1 MTKILLKSAI
11 SCALLAPCLAFAAS
25 AKSAI
30 WDKGQT
36 FLQFL
41 EAHNIPTSTYYN
53 LHAEDK
59 ELTAE
64 IYAGVRYYT
73 LVENGVLLQA
83 LIPLNDDMQIHIFKS
98 AESSAKNAES
108 SVDSADLAKHGAD
121 SAIYKVDFI
130 PVKYFKSNAQIAFA
144 VQKSPYQDLYEVTGD
159 TTLSNEF
166 VNIYKNSINFSKSVL
181 KNDKLALIYD
191 YKYRLGRNFGNP
203 DIKAAL
209 IETNRKPNF
218 LFAHTNGKY
227 YDEKGNEMQG
237 FLLNLPVLGARISSP
252 FSLNRKHP
260 ILKVRRPHYGID
272 YAAPKGTSVRAAASG
287 KVVFVGS
294 KSGYGKAVEI
304 IHDSGLKTLYA
315 HLHTYSVKKGQRVK
329 SGQKIAQ
336 VGNSGLSTGPHLH
349 FGLYKNNRPINPNL
363 SIKTTKSILN
373 KDEKK
378 AFLAVAKSYEEK
390 LKVAIMNNFSGE
402 APSYFAKK

>member
-1 MTKILLKSAI
+1 MRTLLKGAILALSCSA
-11 SCALLAPCLAFAAS
+11 LAFGATS
-25 AKSAI
+25 KSEI
-30 WDKGQT
+30 WSSGQT
-36 FLQFL
+36 FLKFL
-41 EAHNIPTSTYYN
+41 EGKNIHSSVYWN

-73 LVENGVLLQA
+73 LEDNGALIQA
-83 LIPLNDDMQIHIFKS
+83 LIPLNDEMQIHLFRDGS
-98 AESSAKNAES
+98 
-108 SVDSADLAKHGAD
+108 D
-121 SAIYKVDFI
+121 YKVDFI
-130 PVKYFKSNAQIAFA
+130 PVKYFKNSAQIAISI
-144 VQKSPYQDLYEVTGD
+144 QKSPYQDLYELTGD
-159 TTLSNEF
+159 TNLSNEF
-166 VNIYKNSINFSKSVL
+166 VNIYKNSIDFSKNVL
-181 KNDKLALIYD
+181 RDDKLALIYD
-191 YKYRLGRNFGNP
+191 YKYRLGRGFGSP

-237 FLLNLPVLGARISSP
+237 FLLNLPVFGARISSR

-272 YAAPKGTSVRAAASG
+272 YAAPKGTAVRAAAG
-287 KVVFVGS
+287 GRVIFAGS
-294 KSGYGKAVEI
+294 KSGYGKVVEI
-304 IHDSGLKTLYA
+304 MHDSGLKTLYG
-315 HLHTYSVKKGQRVK
+315 HLNSYSVKKGQRVK
-329 SGQKIAQ
+329 SGQKIAK

-363 SIKTTKSILN
+363 SIKTAKSILN

-378 AFLAVAKSYEEK
+378 EFLVVAKGYEDK

-402 APSYFAKK
+402 APSYFAKNDNGSESISK

>member
-1 MTKILLKSAI
+1 MKTLLKGAILALSCSA
-11 SCALLAPCLAFAAS
+11 LAFGATS
-25 AKSAI
+25 TSEI
-30 WDKGQT
+30 WSSGQT
-36 FLQFL
+36 FLKFL
-41 EAHNIPTSTYYN
+41 EGKNIPSSVYWN

-73 LVENGVLLQA
+73 LEDNGALIQA
-83 LIPLNDDMQIHIFKS
+83 LIPLNDEMQIHLFRDGS
-98 AESSAKNAES
+98 
-108 SVDSADLAKHGAD
+108 D
-121 SAIYKVDFI
+121 YKVDFI
-130 PVKYFKSNAQIAFA
+130 PVKYFKNSAQIAISI
-144 VQKSPYQDLYEVTGD
+144 QKSPYQDLYELTGD
-159 TTLSNEF
+159 TNLSNEF
-166 VNIYKNSINFSKSVL
+166 VNIYKNSIDFSKNVL
-181 KNDKLALIYD
+181 RDDKLALIYD
-191 YKYRLGRNFGNP
+191 YKYRLGRGFGSP

-237 FLLNLPVLGARISSP
+237 FLLNLPVFGARISSR

-272 YAAPKGTSVRAAASG
+272 YAAPKGTAVHAAAG
-287 KVVFVGS
+287 GRVIFAGS
-294 KSGYGKAVEI
+294 KSGYGKVVEI
-304 IHDSGLKTLYA
+304 MHDSGLKTLYG
-315 HLHTYSVKKGQRVK
+315 HLNSYSVKKGQRVK
-329 SGQKIAQ
+329 SGQKIAK

-363 SIKTTKSILN
+363 SIKTAKSILN

-378 AFLAVAKSYEEK
+378 EFLVVAKGYEDK

-402 APSYFAKK
+402 APSYFAKNDNGSESISK

>member
-1 MTKILLKSAI
+1 MTKTLLKFAI
-11 SCALLAPCLAFAAS
+11 PFALLAHSFAFAATT
-25 AKSAI
+25 KSAI

-41 EAHNIPTSTYYN
+41 EAHNIPTSTYWN

-64 IYAGVRYYT
+64 IYAGVQYYT
-73 LVENGVLLQA
+73 LSENGVLLQA

-98 AESSAKNAES
+98 TESS
-108 SVDSADLAKHGAD
+108 AD

-130 PVKYFKSNAQIAFA
+130 PVKYFKSNAQIAISI
-144 VQKSPYQDLYEVTGD
+144 QKSPYQDLYELTND

-181 KNDKLALIYD
+181 KDDKLALIYD
-191 YKYRLGRNFGNP
+191 YKYRLGRNFGSP

-237 FLLNLPVLGARISSP
+237 FLLNLPVYGARISSP

-272 YAAPKGTSVRAAASG
+272 YAAPKGTAVRAAAGG

-315 HLHTYSVKKGQRVK
+315 HLHAYSVKKGQRVK

-378 AFLAVAKSYEEK
+378 AFLAVAKTYEEK

>member
-1 MTKILLKSAI
+1 MKTLLKGAILALSCSA
-11 SCALLAPCLAFAAS
+11 LAFGATS
-25 AKSAI
+25 KSEI
-30 WDKGQT
+30 WSSGQT
-36 FLQFL
+36 FLNFL
-41 EAHNIPTSTYYN
+41 EGKNIPSSVYWN

-73 LVENGVLLQA
+73 LEDNGALIQA
-83 LIPLNDDMQIHIFKS
+83 LIPLNDEMQIHLFRDGS
-98 AESSAKNAES
+98 
-108 SVDSADLAKHGAD
+108 D
-121 SAIYKVDFI
+121 YKVDFI
-130 PVKYFKSNAQIAFA
+130 PVKYFKNSAQIAISI
-144 VQKSPYQDLYEVTGD
+144 QKSPYQDLYELTGD
-159 TTLSNEF
+159 TNLSNEF
-166 VNIYKNSINFSKSVL
+166 VNIYKNSIDFSKNVL
-181 KNDKLALIYD
+181 RDDKLALIYD
-191 YKYRLGRNFGNP
+191 YKYRLGRGFGSP

-237 FLLNLPVLGARISSP
+237 FLLNLPVFGARISSR

-272 YAAPKGTSVRAAASG
+272 YAAPKGTAVRAAAG
-287 KVVFVGS
+287 GRVIFAGS
-294 KSGYGKAVEI
+294 KSGYGKVVEI
-304 IHDSGLKTLYA
+304 MHDSGLKTLYG
-315 HLHTYSVKKGQRVK
+315 HLNSYSVKRGQRVK

-363 SIKTTKSILN
+363 SIKTAKSILN

-378 AFLAVAKSYEEK
+378 EFLVVAKGYEDK

-402 APSYFAKK
+402 APSYFAKNDNGSESISK

>member
-1 MTKILLKSAI
+1 MKTLLKGAILALSCSA
-11 SCALLAPCLAFAAS
+11 LAFGATS
-25 AKSAI
+25 KSEI
-30 WDKGQT
+30 WSNGQT
-36 FLQFL
+36 FLKFL
-41 EAHNIPTSTYYN
+41 EGKNIPSSVYWN

-73 LVENGVLLQA
+73 LEDNGALIQA
-83 LIPLNDDMQIHIFKS
+83 LIPLNDEMQIHLFRDGS
-98 AESSAKNAES
+98 
-108 SVDSADLAKHGAD
+108 D
-121 SAIYKVDFI
+121 YKVDFI
-130 PVKYFKSNAQIAFA
+130 PVKYFKNSAQIAISI
-144 VQKSPYQDLYEVTGD
+144 QKSPYQDLHELTGD
-159 TTLSNEF
+159 TNLSNEF
-166 VNIYKNSINFSKSVL
+166 VNIYKNSIDFSKNVL
-181 KNDKLALIYD
+181 RDDKLALIYD
-191 YKYRLGRNFGNP
+191 YKYRLGRGFGSP

-237 FLLNLPVLGARISSP
+237 FLLNLPVFGARISSR

-272 YAAPKGTSVRAAASG
+272 YAAPKGTAVHAAAG
-287 KVVFVGS
+287 GRVIFAGS
-294 KSGYGKAVEI
+294 KSGYGKVVEI
-304 IHDSGLKTLYA
+304 MHDSGLKTLYG
-315 HLHTYSVKKGQRVK
+315 HLNSYSVKKGQRVK
-329 SGQKIAQ
+329 SGQKIAK

-363 SIKTTKSILN
+363 SIKTAKSILN

-378 AFLAVAKSYEEK
+378 EFLVVAKGYEDK

-402 APSYFAKK
+402 APSYFAKNDNGSESISK

>member
-1 MTKILLKSAI
+1 MKTLLKGAILVLSCSA
-11 SCALLAPCLAFAAS
+11 LAFGATS
-25 AKSAI
+25 KSEI
-30 WDKGQT
+30 WSSGQT
-36 FLQFL
+36 FLKFL
-41 EAHNIPTSTYYN
+41 EGKNIPSSVYWN

-73 LVENGVLLQA
+73 LEDNGALIQA
-83 LIPLNDDMQIHIFKS
+83 LIPLNDEMQIHLFRDGS
-98 AESSAKNAES
+98 
-108 SVDSADLAKHGAD
+108 D
-121 SAIYKVDFI
+121 YKVDFI
-130 PVKYFKSNAQIAFA
+130 PVKYFKNSAQIAISI
-144 VQKSPYQDLYEVTGD
+144 QKSPYQDLHELTGD
-159 TTLSNEF
+159 TNLSNEF
-166 VNIYKNSINFSKSVL
+166 VNIYKNSIDFSKNVL
-181 KNDKLALIYD
+181 RDDKLALIYD
-191 YKYRLGRNFGNP
+191 YKYRLGRGFGSP

-237 FLLNLPVLGARISSP
+237 FLLNLPVFGARISSR

-272 YAAPKGTSVRAAASG
+272 YAAPKGTAVHAAAG
-287 KVVFVGS
+287 GRVIFAGS
-294 KSGYGKAVEI
+294 KSGYGKVVEI
-304 IHDSGLKTLYA
+304 MHDSGLKTLYG
-315 HLHTYSVKKGQRVK
+315 HLNSYSVKKGQRVK
-329 SGQKIAQ
+329 SGQKIAK

-363 SIKTTKSILN
+363 SIKTAKSILN

-378 AFLAVAKSYEEK
+378 EFLVVAKGYEDK

-402 APSYFAKK
+402 APSYFAKNDNGSESISK

>member
-1 MTKILLKSAI
+1 MKTLLKGAILALSCSA
-11 SCALLAPCLAFAAS
+11 LAFGATS
-25 AKSAI
+25 KSEI
-30 WDKGQT
+30 WSSGQT
-36 FLQFL
+36 FLKFL
-41 EAHNIPTSTYYN
+41 EGKNIPSSVYWD

-73 LVENGVLLQA
+73 LEDNGALIQA
-83 LIPLNDDMQIHIFKS
+83 LIPLNDEMQIHLFRDGS
-98 AESSAKNAES
+98 
-108 SVDSADLAKHGAD
+108 D
-121 SAIYKVDFI
+121 YKVDFI
-130 PVKYFKSNAQIAFA
+130 PVKYFKNSAQIAISI
-144 VQKSPYQDLYEVTGD
+144 QKSPYQDLYELTGD
-159 TTLSNEF
+159 TNLSNEF
-166 VNIYKNSINFSKSVL
+166 VNIYKNSIDFSKNVL
-181 KNDKLALIYD
+181 RDDKLALIYD
-191 YKYRLGRNFGNP
+191 YKYRLGRGFGSP

-237 FLLNLPVLGARISSP
+237 FLLNLPVFGARISSR

-272 YAAPKGTSVRAAASG
+272 YAAPKGTAVRAAAG
-287 KVVFVGS
+287 GRVIFAGS
-294 KSGYGKAVEI
+294 KSGYGKVVEI
-304 IHDSGLKTLYA
+304 MHDSGLKTLYG
-315 HLHTYSVKKGQRVK
+315 HLNSYSVKKGQRVK

-363 SIKTTKSILN
+363 SIKTAKSILN

-378 AFLAVAKSYEEK
+378 EFLVVAKGYEDK

-402 APSYFAKK
+402 APSYFAKNDNGSESISK

>member
-1 MTKILLKSAI
+1 MKTLLKGAILALSCSA
-11 SCALLAPCLAFAAS
+11 LAFGATS
-25 AKSAI
+25 KSEI
-30 WDKGQT
+30 WSSGQT
-36 FLQFL
+36 FLKFL
-41 EAHNIPTSTYYN
+41 EGKNIPSSVYWN

-73 LVENGVLLQA
+73 LEDNGALIQA
-83 LIPLNDDMQIHIFKS
+83 LIPLNDEMQIHLFRDGS
-98 AESSAKNAES
+98 
-108 SVDSADLAKHGAD
+108 D
-121 SAIYKVDFI
+121 YKVDFI
-130 PVKYFKSNAQIAFA
+130 PVKYFKNSAQIAISI
-144 VQKSPYQDLYEVTGD
+144 QKSPYQDLYELTGD
-159 TTLSNEF
+159 TNLSNEF
-166 VNIYKNSINFSKSVL
+166 VNIYKNSIDFSKNVL
-181 KNDKLALIYD
+181 RDDKLALIYD
-191 YKYRLGRNFGNP
+191 YKYRLGRGFGSP

-237 FLLNLPVLGARISSP
+237 FLLNLPVFGARISSR

-272 YAAPKGTSVRAAASG
+272 YAAPKGTAVRAAAG
-287 KVVFVGS
+287 GRVIFAGS
-294 KSGYGKAVEI
+294 KSGYGKVVEI
-304 IHDSGLKTLYA
+304 MHDSGLKTLYG
-315 HLHTYSVKKGQRVK
+315 HLNSYSVKKGQRVK

-363 SIKTTKSILN
+363 SIKTAKSILN

-378 AFLAVAKSYEEK
+378 EFLVVAKGYEDK

-402 APSYFAKK
+402 APSYFAKNDNGSESISK

>member
-1 MTKILLKSAI
+1 MTKILLKFAI
-11 SCALLAPCLAFAAS
+11 PFALLAHSMAFAATT
-25 AKSAI
+25 KSAI

-41 EAHNIPTSTYYN
+41 EAHNIPASTYWN

-73 LVENGVLLQA
+73 LKDDNNLLQA
-83 LIPLNDDMQIHIFKS
+83 LIPLNDELQIHLYRDGK
-98 AESSAKNAES
+98 E
-108 SVDSADLAKHGAD
+108 
-121 SAIYKVDFI
+121 YKVDFI
-130 PVKYFKSNAQIAFA
+130 PVKYFKFHAQIAFA
-144 VQKSPYQDLYEVTGD
+144 VQKSPYQDLYEITND
-159 TTLSNEF
+159 TMLSNEF

-181 KNDKLALIYD
+181 KDDKLALIYD

-272 YAAPKGTSVRAAASG
+272 YAAPKGTSVRAAAGG
-287 KVVFVGS
+287 KVVFVGN

-315 HLHTYSVKKGQRVK
+315 HLHTFSVKKGQRVK

-336 VGNSGLSTGPHLH
+336 VGSSGLSTGPHLH

-378 AFLAVAKSYEEK
+378 AFLAIAKTYENQLK
-390 LKVAIMNNFSGE
+390 LAIMNNFSGE

>member
-1 MTKILLKSAI
+1 MKNQSKGAFKGISRALGIASLCSVMAFGATSKSE
-11 SCALLAPCLAFAAS
+11 
-25 AKSAI
+25 I
-30 WDKGQT
+30 WGNGET
-36 FLQFL
+36 FLKFL
-41 EAHNIPTSTYYN
+41 ESHNIPSSLYWN

-73 LVENGVLLQA
+73 LEDNGMLIQA
-83 LIPLNDDMQIHIFKS
+83 LIPLNDDMQIHLYR
-98 AESSAKNAES
+98 EG
-108 SVDSADLAKHGAD
+108 VD
-121 SAIYKVDFI
+121 YKVDFI
-130 PVKYFKSNAQIAFA
+130 PVKYFKSNAQIAISI
-144 VQKSPYQDLYEVTGD
+144 QKSPYQDLYELTGD
-159 TTLSNEF
+159 TNLSNEF
-166 VNIYKNSINFSKSVL
+166 VNIYKNSLNFSRSVL
-181 KNDKLALIYD
+181 RDDKLALIYD
-191 YKYRLGRNFGNP
+191 YKYRLGRTFGSP

-237 FLLNLPVLGARISSP
+237 FLLSMPVYGARISSR

-272 YAAPKGTSVRAAASG
+272 YAAPKGTAVRAAAGG
-287 KVVFVGS
+287 KVIFAGS
-294 KSGYGKAVEI
+294 KSGYGKVVEV
-304 IHDSGLKTLYA
+304 IHDNGLKTLYA
-315 HLHTYSVKKGQRVK
+315 HLYSYSVKKGQRVK
-329 SGQKIAQ
+329 SGQKIAK

-378 AFLAVAKSYEEK
+378 AFLAVAKTYEEK

-402 APSYFAKK
+402 APSYFAKNDSANSNIESGVVSK

>member
-1 MTKILLKSAI
+1 MTKILLKFAI
-11 SCALLAPCLAFAAS
+11 PFALLAHSMAFAATT
-25 AKSAI
+25 KSAI

-41 EAHNIPTSTYYN
+41 EAHNIPASTYWN

-73 LVENGVLLQA
+73 LIENGVLLQA

-98 AESSAKNAES
+98 AESS
-108 SVDSADLAKHGAD
+108 VDSAKNGD

-144 VQKSPYQDLYEVTGD
+144 VQKSPYQDLYEITND
-159 TTLSNEF
+159 TMLSNEF

-181 KNDKLALIYD
+181 KDDKLALIYD
-191 YKYRLGRNFGNP
+191 YKYRLGRNFGSP

-272 YAAPKGTSVRAAASG
+272 YAAPKGTSVRAAAGG
-287 KVVFVGS
+287 KVVFVGN

-315 HLHTYSVKKGQRVK
+315 HLHTFSVKKGQRVK

-336 VGNSGLSTGPHLH
+336 VGSSGLSTGPHLH

-378 AFLAVAKSYEEK
+378 AFLAIAKTYENQLK
-390 LKVAIMNNFSGE
+390 LAIMNNFSGE

>member
-1 MTKILLKSAI
+1 MKNQPKGAFKGVFR
-11 SCALLAPCLAFAAS
+11 ALGIASLCSAFAFGATS
-25 AKSAI
+25 KSDI
-30 WDKGQT
+30 WGNGQT
-36 FLQFL
+36 FLKFL
-41 EAHNIPTSTYYN
+41 ETHNIPSSLYWN

-73 LVENGVLLQA
+73 LEDNGMLIQA
-83 LIPLNDDMQIHIFKS
+83 LIPLNDDMQIHLYR
-98 AESSAKNAES
+98 EG
-108 SVDSADLAKHGAD
+108 VD
-121 SAIYKVDFI
+121 YKVDFI
-130 PVKYFKSNAQIAFA
+130 PVKYFKANAQIAISI
-144 VQKSPYQDLYEVTGD
+144 QKSPYQDLYELTGD
-159 TTLSNEF
+159 TNLSNEF
-166 VNIYKNSINFSKSVL
+166 VNIYKNSLNFSRSVL
-181 KNDKLALIYD
+181 RDDKLALIYD
-191 YKYRLGRNFGNP
+191 YKYRLGRGFGSP

-237 FLLNLPVLGARISSP
+237 FLLSMPVYGARISSR

-272 YAAPKGTSVRAAASG
+272 YAAPKGTAVRAAAGG
-287 KVVFVGS
+287 KVVFAGS

-315 HLHTYSVKKGQRVK
+315 HLQSYSVKKGQRVK

-336 VGNSGLSTGPHLH
+336 VGSSGLSTGPHLH
-349 FGLYKNNRPINPNL
+349 FGLYKNNRPINPSL
-363 SIKTTKSILN
+363 SIKTAKSALG

-378 AFLAVAKSYEEK
+378 EFLTLAKGYEEK

-402 APSYFAKK
+402 APSYFAKNDSENGVVSK

>member
-1 MTKILLKSAI
+1 MAKILLF
-11 SCALLAPCLAFAAS
+11 LFTLTFAFGATS
-25 AKSAI
+25 TNKI

-41 EAHNIPTSTYYN
+41 EAHNIPSSTYWN

-73 LVENGVLLQA
+73 LKNNEILLQA
-83 LIPLNDDMQIHIFKS
+83 LIPLNDEMQIHLYRDGG
-98 AESSAKNAES
+98 E
-108 SVDSADLAKHGAD
+108 
-121 SAIYKVDFI
+121 YKVDFI
-130 PVKYFKSNAQIAFA
+130 PVKYFKSSAQIAISI
-144 VQKSPYQDLYEVTGD
+144 QKSPYQDLYELTND
-159 TTLSNEF
+159 TNLSNEF

-191 YKYRLGRNFGNP
+191 YKYRLGRSFGSP

-227 YDEKGNEMQG
+227 YDEKGNEKQG
-237 FLLNLPVLGARISSP
+237 FLLGLPVPGARVSSP

-272 YAAPKGTSVRAAASG
+272 YAAPTGTAVRAAAGG
-287 KVVFVGS
+287 KVVYAGN
-294 KSGYGKAVEI
+294 KSGYGKVVEVA
-304 IHDSGLKTLYA
+304 HDNGLKTLYA
-315 HLHTYSVKKGQRVK
+315 HLKTFSVKKGQKVK

-336 VGNSGLSTGPHLH
+336 VGSSGLSTGPHLH
-349 FGLYKNNRPINPNL
+349 FGLYKNNRPINPAL

-378 AFLAVAKSYEEK
+378 AFLANAKTLENK
-390 LKVAIMNNFSGE
+390 LKVAIMENFSGE
-402 APSYFAKK
+402 APSYFAKVAQ

>member
-1 MTKILLKSAI
+1 MKTLLKGAILALSCSA
-11 SCALLAPCLAFAAS
+11 LAFGATS
-25 AKSAI
+25 KSEI
-30 WDKGQT
+30 WSSGQT
-36 FLQFL
+36 FLKFL
-41 EAHNIPTSTYYN
+41 EGKNIPSSVYWN

-73 LVENGVLLQA
+73 LEDNGALIQA
-83 LIPLNDDMQIHIFKS
+83 LIPLNDEMQIHLFRDGS
-98 AESSAKNAES
+98 
-108 SVDSADLAKHGAD
+108 D
-121 SAIYKVDFI
+121 YKVDFI
-130 PVKYFKSNAQIAFA
+130 PVKYFKNSAQIAISI
-144 VQKSPYQDLYEVTGD
+144 QKSPYQDLYELTGD
-159 TTLSNEF
+159 TNLSNEF
-166 VNIYKNSINFSKSVL
+166 VNIYKNSIDFSKNVL
-181 KNDKLALIYD
+181 RDDKLALIYD
-191 YKYRLGRNFGNP
+191 YKYRLGRGFGSP

-237 FLLNLPVLGARISSP
+237 FLLNLPVFGARISSR

-272 YAAPKGTSVRAAASG
+272 YAAPKGTAVRAAAG
-287 KVVFVGS
+287 GRVIFAGS
-294 KSGYGKAVEI
+294 KSGYGKVVEI
-304 IHDSGLKTLYA
+304 MHDSGLKTLYG
-315 HLHTYSVKKGQRVK
+315 HLNSYSVKKGQRVK
-329 SGQKIAQ
+329 SGQKIAK

-363 SIKTTKSILN
+363 SIKTAKSILN

-378 AFLAVAKSYEEK
+378 EFLVVAKRYEDK

-402 APSYFAKK
+402 TPSYFAKNDNGSESIIK

>member
-1 MTKILLKSAI
+1 MKGLFKSTILAI
-11 SCALLAPCLAFAAS
+11 SCFSLTFGATS
-25 AKSAI
+25 KSEI
-30 WDKGQT
+30 WGSGET
-36 FLQFL
+36 FLKFL
-41 EAHNIPTSTYYN
+41 EGKNIPSSVYWN

-73 LVENGVLLQA
+73 LEDNGELIQA
-83 LIPLNDDMQIHIFKS
+83 LIPLNDEMQIHLYRDGS
-98 AESSAKNAES
+98 EC
-108 SVDSADLAKHGAD
+108 
-121 SAIYKVDFI
+121 KVDFI
-130 PVKYFKSNAQIAFA
+130 PVKYFKNSAQIAISI
-144 VQKSPYQDLYEVTGD
+144 QKSPYQDLYELTGD
-159 TTLSNEF
+159 TNLSNEF
-166 VNIYKNSINFSKSVL
+166 VNIYKNSIDFSRGVL
-181 KNDKLALIYD
+181 RDDKLALIYD
-191 YKYRLGRNFGNP
+191 YKYRLGRGFGSP

-237 FLLNLPVLGARISSP
+237 FLLNLPVFGARISSR

-272 YAAPKGTSVRAAASG
+272 YAAPKGTAVRAAAGG
-287 KVVFVGS
+287 KVVFAGS
-294 KSGYGKAVEI
+294 KSGYGKVVEI
-304 IHDSGLKTLYA
+304 MHDSGLKTLYG
-315 HLHTYSVKKGQRVK
+315 HLNSYSVKKGQRVK
-329 SGQKIAQ
+329 NGQKIAQ

-363 SIKTTKSILN
+363 SIRTAKSVLDKNEKT
-373 KDEKK
+373 
-378 AFLAVAKSYEEK
+378 AFLATAKGYEDK

-402 APSYFAKK
+402 APSYFAKNAEMGSDSVTK

>member
-1 MTKILLKSAI
+1 MKTLLKGAILALSCSA
-11 SCALLAPCLAFAAS
+11 LAFGATS
-25 AKSAI
+25 KSEI
-30 WDKGQT
+30 WSSGQT
-36 FLQFL
+36 FLKFL
-41 EAHNIPTSTYYN
+41 EGKNIPSSVYWN

-73 LVENGVLLQA
+73 LEDNGALIQA
-83 LIPLNDDMQIHIFKS
+83 LIPLNDEMQIHLFRDGS
-98 AESSAKNAES
+98 
-108 SVDSADLAKHGAD
+108 D
-121 SAIYKVDFI
+121 YKVDFI
-130 PVKYFKSNAQIAFA
+130 PVKYFKNSAQIAISI
-144 VQKSPYQDLYEVTGD
+144 QKSPYQDLYELTGD
-159 TTLSNEF
+159 TNLSNEF
-166 VNIYKNSINFSKSVL
+166 VNIYKNSIDFSKNVL
-181 KNDKLALIYD
+181 RDDKLALIYD
-191 YKYRLGRNFGNP
+191 YKYRLGRGFGSP
-203 DIKAAL
+203 DIKVAL

-237 FLLNLPVLGARISSP
+237 FLLNLPVFGARISSR

-272 YAAPKGTSVRAAASG
+272 YAAPKGTAVHAAAG
-287 KVVFVGS
+287 GRVIFAGS
-294 KSGYGKAVEI
+294 KSGYGKVVEI
-304 IHDSGLKTLYA
+304 MHDSGLKTLYG
-315 HLHTYSVKKGQRVK
+315 HLNSYSVKKGQRVK
-329 SGQKIAQ
+329 SGQKIAK

-363 SIKTTKSILN
+363 SIKTAKSILN

-378 AFLAVAKSYEEK
+378 EFLVVAKGYEDK

-402 APSYFAKK
+402 APSYFAKNDNGSESISK

>member
-1 MTKILLKSAI
+1 MKTLLKGAILALSCSA
-11 SCALLAPCLAFAAS
+11 LAFGATS
-25 AKSAI
+25 KSEI
-30 WDKGQT
+30 WSSGQT
-36 FLQFL
+36 FLKFL
-41 EAHNIPTSTYYN
+41 EGKNIPSSVYWD

-73 LVENGVLLQA
+73 LEDNGALIQA
-83 LIPLNDDMQIHIFKS
+83 LIPLNDEMQIHLFRDGS
-98 AESSAKNAES
+98 
-108 SVDSADLAKHGAD
+108 D
-121 SAIYKVDFI
+121 YKVDFI
-130 PVKYFKSNAQIAFA
+130 PVKYFKNSAQIAISI
-144 VQKSPYQDLYEVTGD
+144 QKSPYQDLYELTGD
-159 TTLSNEF
+159 TNLSNEF
-166 VNIYKNSINFSKSVL
+166 VNIYKNSIDFSKNVL
-181 KNDKLALIYD
+181 RDDKLALIYD
-191 YKYRLGRNFGNP
+191 YKYRLGRGFGSP

-237 FLLNLPVLGARISSP
+237 FLLNLPVFGARISSR

-272 YAAPKGTSVRAAASG
+272 YAAPKGTAVRAAAG
-287 KVVFVGS
+287 GRVIFAGS
-294 KSGYGKAVEI
+294 KSGYGKVVEI
-304 IHDSGLKTLYA
+304 MHDSGLKTLYG
-315 HLHTYSVKKGQRVK
+315 HLNSYSVKKGQRVK
-329 SGQKIAQ
+329 SGQKIAK

-363 SIKTTKSILN
+363 SIKTAKSILN

-378 AFLAVAKSYEEK
+378 EFLVVAKGYEDK

-402 APSYFAKK
+402 APSYFAKNDNGSESISK